1 MENCISLLSSI
12 NEDNT
17 YKTLQHERVGKKNK
31 TEDFFNPLNF
41 IIDHRCRDIA
51 EYFKKNNIFDL
62 DIENILYR
70 IIKQNKYNMEET
82 KLLFIRLI
90 YPSNYIDMCENILEK
105 KEIEEKIIEIIKN
118 TYNYEKYLKKIYNF
132 FSTIIPLQDIEWLK
146 KD

>member
-1 MENCISLLSSI
+1 
-12 NEDNT
+12 
-17 YKTLQHERVGKKNK
+17 
-31 TEDFFNPLNF
+31 
-41 IIDHRCRDIA
+41 
-51 EYFKKNNIFDL
+51 
-62 DIENILYR
+62 
-70 IIKQNKYNMEET
+70 MEET